1 MPKEIGEKRKK
12 RIMKIDFLELIFK
25 VFIIELL
32 ILAGILLVFL
42 IKLVINL

>member
-1 MPKEIGEKRKK
+1 
-12 RIMKIDFLELIFK
+12 MKIDFLELIFK